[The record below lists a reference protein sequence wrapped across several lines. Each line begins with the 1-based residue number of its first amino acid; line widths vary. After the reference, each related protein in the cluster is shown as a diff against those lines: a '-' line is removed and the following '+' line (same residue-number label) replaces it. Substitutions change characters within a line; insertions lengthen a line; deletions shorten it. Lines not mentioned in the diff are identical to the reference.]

1 MKLHFYGGARVVT
14 GSNYLIEVGQTKLLV
29 DCGLFQGPPEVN
41 ELNQL
46 AFPYDPKTI
55 DYIFV
60 THSHLDHCGRLGQLV
75 KNGFKGQIFC
85 TPPTKD
91 LMAVALEDAV
101 YLMSEEYKD
110 KNLEP
115 LYNQQDLQTMLG
127 LIKTQE
133 YNQPVK
139 LNKNIEFTLRDAGHI
154 LGSSMIELQLS
165 EDSKKVKIVFTGDL
179 GNPPT
184 PLLNPTYQITDTD
197 YLLIDSAYGDRNHE
211 SKKQRKELLKQAFL
225 DAIKRKAVLM
235 IPSFALERT
244 QELLFELN
252 NFVENKIIPQVPIFI
267 DSPLAIKIT
276 EVYKKHQSYFNQKT
290 RYIIASGDDI
300 FTFPG
305 LKFTS
310 TSQESKKI
318 NKAPVPK
325 VIIAGSGM
333 STGGRILFHEKEYL
347 SDPNNIFLV
356 IGFQVEGT
364 LGRKILEGIPLVHIM
379 GQDIKNRAER
389 RAIGGY
395 SAHADQ
401 QGILQFIKNIKGPI
415 KKIFTVQGEKKPAEV
430 LKKLIIDKLGIAA
443 ELPKYEQVVEL

>member
-1 MKLHFYGGARVVT
+1 
-14 GSNYLIEVGQTKLLV
+14 
-29 DCGLFQGPPEVN
+29 
-41 ELNQL
+41 
-46 AFPYDPKTI
+46 
-55 DYIFV
+55 
-60 THSHLDHCGRLGQLV
+60 
-75 KNGFKGQIFC
+75 
-85 TPPTKD
+85 
-91 LMAVALEDAV
+91 
-101 YLMSEEYKD
+101 
-110 KNLEP
+110 
-115 LYNQQDLQTMLG
+115 
-127 LIKTQE
+127 
-133 YNQPVK
+133 
-139 LNKNIEFTLRDAGHI
+139 
-154 LGSSMIELQLS
+154 
-165 EDSKKVKIVFTGDL
+165 
-179 GNPPT
+179 
-184 PLLNPTYQITDTD
+184 
-197 YLLIDSAYGDRNHE
+197 
-211 SKKQRKELLKQAFL
+211 
-225 DAIKRKAVLM
+225 M

-430 LKKLIIDKLGIAA
+430 LKNLITSKLGINA
-443 ELPKYEQVVEL
+443 ELPKYEQEIEL